1 MNSHSA
7 SIIDYTRLLKKW
19 QKNILVNICVITLVT
34 VILSLIMPKT
44 FTATA
49 VLMPP
54 KSTSGNTFRSE
65 SANPLIPLSGL
76 FGNFTDE
83 SMNLISIVQSRT
95 VMEKVITKF
104 NMIEFYK
111 VDNIEEALEE
121 LEGAAEFEIQEE
133 GTIHVSMSVAT
144 RWLHFDEDEITAKK
158 LCADITNTFVSEL
171 DELNKKLNLER
182 ASFHRKFIEER
193 YLQNI
198 GDLHSA
204 EDKLKNFQ
212 ENNDLVSI
220 NDQTAAA
227 IESASIIKRKILL
240 DQIQL
245 EIYKGAFNPEHSKLE
260 QLKKEIEEFKFK
272 LNELENGNVNDSSE
286 DKLFLT
292 ISDIPDL
299 GLNHLRLQ
307 RELEIQTELFK
318 FLTMEYEE
326 AKIEEAKDIP
336 TVQVLD
342 EAKIPERKSSP
353 RRVLFVVS
361 IFLVNIILNVL
372 FIISYANYN
381 KNLELHT

>member
-1 MNSHSA
+1 MNSHSP
-7 SIIDYTRLLKKW
+7 SIIDYTKLLKKW
-19 QKNILVNICVITLVT
+19 QKNILVNICVITLMT
-34 VILSLIMPKT
+34 VVLSIIMPKT
-44 FTATA
+44 FTGTA

-54 KSTSGNTFRSE
+54 KSTSGNTFRPDSE
-65 SANPLIPLSGL
+65 NPLIPLSGL

-95 VMEKVITKF
+95 VMEKVLTKF
-104 NMIEFYK
+104 NLMEFYK

-121 LEGAAEFEIQEE
+121 LEDAAEFEIQEE
-133 GTIHVSMSVAT
+133 GTIHVSMSVET
-144 RWLHFDEDEITAKK
+144 GWLHFDEDEITAKK

-171 DELNKKLNLER
+171 DGLNKKLNLER

-245 EIYKGAFNPEHSKLE
+245 EIYKDAFNPEHSKLE
-260 QLKKEIEEFKFK
+260 QLKKEIDEFKIK
-272 LNELENGNVNDSSE
+272 LNELENGIAKDSSE

-307 RELEIQTELFK
+307 RELYRGDLGLGIRFVRADRR
-318 FLTMEYEE
+318 FSSS
-326 AKIEEAKDIP
+326 
-336 TVQVLD
+336 VQWT
-342 EAKIPERKSSP
+342 P
-353 RRVLFVVS
+353 
-361 IFLVNIILNVL
+361 
-372 FIISYANYN
+372 
-381 KNLELHT
+381 

>member
-44 FTATA
+44 FTAIA

-54 KSTSGNTFRSE
+54 KSTSGNTFRSD

-104 NMIEFYK
+104 NLIEFYK
-111 VDNIEEALEE
+111 VDNIEEALED
-121 LEGAAEFEIQEE
+121 LEDAAEFEIEEE
-133 GTIHVSMSVAT
+133 GTIHISISVAT
-144 RWLHFDEDEITAKK
+144 GWLHFNEDEIVARQ
-158 LCADITNTFVSEL
+158 LCADITNAFVSEL
-171 DELNKKLNLER
+171 DELNKKLNVER

-198 GDLHSA
+198 KDLHTA
-204 EDKLKNFQ
+204 EDNLKNFQ
-212 ENNDLVSI
+212 EANNLVSI
-220 NDQTAAA
+220 NDQTAAV

-245 EIYKGAFNPEHSKLE
+245 EIYKDAFNPEHSKLE

-272 LNELENGNVNDSSE
+272 LNELQDGSINESSE

-292 ISDIPDL
+292 IADIPAL
-299 GLNHLRLQ
+299 GLTHLRLQ

-342 EAKIPERKSSP
+342 IAKVPQRKSKP
-353 RRVLFVVS
+353 RRVLLVIS
-361 IFLVNIILNVL
+361 ILLVCLIGNSLVIITYV
-372 FIISYANYN
+372 NYQFN
-381 KNLELHT
+381 H

>member
-1 MNSHSA
+1 MNSHSP
-7 SIIDYTRLLKKW
+7 SIKDYAKLLKKW
-19 QKNILVNICVITLVT
+19 QKNIIVNICVITIVT
-34 VILSLIMPKT
+34 VVLSLIMPKT
-44 FTATA
+44 FTAVA

-54 KSTSGNTFRSE
+54 QSTSGNTFQSD
-65 SANPLIPLSGL
+65 SVNPLIPLSGL

-104 NMIEFYK
+104 NLIEFYK
-111 VDNIEEALEE
+111 VDNIEEALED
-121 LEGAAEFEIQEE
+121 LEDAAEFEIEEE
-133 GTIHVSMSVAT
+133 GTIYISISVAT
-144 RWLHFDEDEITAKK
+144 GWLHFNEDEIVAKQ
-158 LCADITNTFVSEL
+158 LCAYITNAFVSEL
-171 DELNKKLNLER
+171 DELNKKLNVER

-198 GDLHSA
+198 KDLHTA

-212 ENNDLVSI
+212 ETNDLVSI

-245 EIYKGAFNPEHSKLE
+245 EIYKDAFNSEHSKIE
-260 QLKKEIEEFKFK
+260 QLKKEIEEFKSK
-272 LNELENGNVNDSSE
+272 LNELENGSINESSE

-299 GLNHLRLQ
+299 GLTHLRLQ

-342 EAKIPERKSSP
+342 VAKVPEKKSKP
-353 RRVLFVVS
+353 RRVLLVIS
-361 IFLVNIILNVL
+361 ILLVCLIGNSLVIITYV
-372 FIISYANYN
+372 NYQFN
-381 KNLELHT
+381 H

>member
-1 MNSHSA
+1 MNSHSP
-7 SIIDYTRLLKKW
+7 SIKDYAKLLKKW
-19 QKNILVNICVITLVT
+19 QKNIIVNICVITIVT
-34 VILSLIMPKT
+34 VVLSLIMPKT
-44 FTATA
+44 FTAVA

-54 KSTSGNTFRSE
+54 QSTSGNTFQSD
-65 SANPLIPLSGL
+65 SVNPLIPLSGL

-104 NMIEFYK
+104 NLIEFYK
-111 VDNIEEALEE
+111 VDNIEEALED
-121 LEGAAEFEIQEE
+121 LEDAAEFEIEEE
-133 GTIHVSMSVAT
+133 GTIHISISVAT
-144 RWLHFDEDEITAKK
+144 GWLHFNEDEIVAKQ
-158 LCADITNTFVSEL
+158 LCADITNAFVSEL
-171 DELNKKLNLER
+171 DELNKKLNVER

-198 GDLHSA
+198 KDLHTA

-212 ENNDLVSI
+212 ETNDLVSI
-220 NDQTAAA
+220 NDQIAAV
-227 IESASIIKRKILL
+227 IESASIIKQKILL

-245 EIYKGAFNPEHSKLE
+245 EIYKDAFNPEHSKLE

-272 LNELENGNVNDSSE
+272 LNELQNGSINESSG
-286 DKLFLT
+286 DKLFLA
-292 ISDIPDL
+292 IDDIPDL
-299 GLNHLRLQ
+299 GLTHLRLQ

-342 EAKIPERKSSP
+342 VAKVPERKSKP
-353 RRVLFVVS
+353 RRLLLVIS
-361 IFLVNIILNVL
+361 IFLVYLIGNSLVIITYV
-372 FIISYANYN
+372 NYQFN
-381 KNLELHT
+381 H